1 MRISRWKTL
10 PLLLA
15 IGLIATAC
23 GGNGDTDEP
32 ADTDTDTT
40 EDADDADEDAD
51 ADADEDADD
60 ESAADGDP
68 VSVGLLLDLGGR
80 GDESFNDAAAAG
92 VDQASSEFNLE
103 VTELEPNE
111 AGENRDELAR
121 LLSQEGA
128 EIVIAVGFL
137 FEEAIGAVSP
147 DFPDVN
153 YGLVDALV
161 EQDNVAGLLFA
172 EHEGSFLVGAAAALK
187 TETGRVGFI
196 GGVENP
202 LIERFEAGFNAGVAA
217 VDPDIEIDRN
227 YISQPPDFSGFNDPA
242 RGREIALGMYGNG
255 ADIIYHAA
263 GGSGSGLFEAAREV
277 SEDTGSQVWAIGVD
291 SDQYLTADEAL
302 QPYILTSML
311 KRVDVAVYQT
321 IAAHIDGSFAG
332 GPQEFDLAVD
342 GVGYSTSGGFIDDIV
357 DQLEEFK
364 EQIASGAI
372 DVPNAL

>member
-1 MRISRWKTL
+1 MRVARWKTL
-10 PLLLA
+10 ALLTAMSLVA
-15 IGLIATAC
+15 VAC
-23 GGNGDTDEP
+23 GGNGDTEP
-32 ADTDTDTT
+32 AEPTDEVEETDEADETDETDEGDDAT
-40 EDADDADEDAD
+40 EDDA
-51 ADADEDADD
+51 
-60 ESAADGDP
+60 AAEGDP
-68 VSVGLLLDLGGR
+68 VSIGLLLDLGGR

-92 VDQASSEFNLE
+92 VDDAIAEFNLE

-128 EIVIAVGFL
+128 ELVIAVGFL
-137 FEEAIGAVSP
+137 FEEAIGAVAP

-153 YGLVDALV
+153 YAIVDALV
-161 EQDNVAGLLFA
+161 EEDNVAGLLFA
-172 EHEGSFLVGAAAALK
+172 EHEGSFLVGAAAALT

-217 VDPDIEIDRN
+217 IDPDIEIDRN

-255 ADIIYHAA
+255 ADVIYHAA

-277 SEDTGSQVWAIGVD
+277 SEDTGTQHWAIGVD

-311 KRVDVAVYQT
+311 KRVDVAVFET

-332 GPQEFDLAVD
+332 GPQEFDLSAD

-357 DQLEEFK
+357 DELEELK
-364 EQIASGAI
+364 EQIAAGEI
-372 DVPNAL
+372 EVPNAL